1 MAEKNKKTNFL
12 NRIIDGIA
20 GIFMPI
26 VNQLSGTGIL
36 KGLMA
41 LLLVMNLLPKES
53 QSYQALWAMADSVY
67 FFLPLLLAFTAAK
80 QFGAQPFTAVVIGCT
95 LLYPALVEAIGAGGF
110 RLLGLPVT
118 TANYS
123 YSVFPIIMAVGMQK
137 YAEKGIR
144 RILPQLLKDFLTPIF
159 TIVLVSTASLLLLGP
174 AGKLVGDVLAKGYS
188 AVYDFSAVLAGGVLS
203 GVIQI
208 FVIFGFQWSLVPI
221 ALSNLQVTGRDSI
234 ICFFA
239 PPVFAQA
246 GAALAVLLKT
256 KDKKFKATI
265 VSAVVSAIF
274 GVTEPAMYGV
284 NLPLK
289 KPMAAVC
296 LSGAVGGVIAGFS
309 GATAGS
315 FAFPG
320 IATMPIFLGAPG
332 AGLLFA
338 SCGVS
343 MVLAFVITLLWKF
356 DVNPPNGGEAKEDKE
371 EEN

>member
-1 MAEKNKKTNFL
+1 MLEKNKKMGFL
-12 NRIIDGIA
+12 SRVIDGIS

-26 VNQLSGTGIL
+26 VDQLSGTGIL
-36 KGLMA
+36 KGVLA
-41 LLLVMNLLPKES
+41 LLLVMNLLPKEGA
-53 QSYQALWAMADSVY
+53 SYQALWAMADSIY

-95 LLYPALVEAIGAGGF
+95 LLYPALVEAIGAGDF

-137 YAEKGIR
+137 YVEKGIR
-144 RILPQLLKDFLTPIF
+144 RILPQMLKDFLTPIL
-159 TIVLVSTASLLLLGP
+159 TIVLVSTVSLLLLGP

-188 AVYDFSAVLAGGVLS
+188 AVYGFSAILAGGVLG

-221 ALSNLQVTGRDSI
+221 ALSNIQVFGRDSI
-234 ICFFA
+234 LCFFA

-246 GAALAVLLKT
+246 GAALAVFLKT

-265 VSAVVSAIF
+265 LSAAVSSIF

-289 KPMAAVC
+289 KPMIAVC
-296 LSGAVGGVIAGFS
+296 ISGAVGGAIAGFS
-309 GATAGS
+309 GASANS

-332 AGLLFA
+332 AGMLFA
-338 SCGVS
+338 ACGVS

-356 DVNPPNGGEAKEDKE
+356 DVTPPKEAEKKE
-371 EEN
+371 EEEKN